1 MKTVLLVSMC
11 LLLCGCSAEQMADVQ
26 QDLVEAAQIKAIVA
40 QTMVELEANK
50 ADPNKTDAQKTL
62 VAADIISK
70 KAVEVGL
77 VPPEQAVGFWDAV
90 KLAYNAYLAIKPMG
104 TAKIDWTQFII
115 LAFVIF
121 RKKK

>member
-1 MKTVLLVSMC
+1 MKTVMLVSVC
-11 LLLCGCSAEQMADVQ
+11 LLLCGCNQMDGVQ
-26 QDLVEAAQIKAIVA
+26 QDLVEASQVRAIVA
-40 QTMVELEANK
+40 QTMAELDANK
-50 ADPNKTDAQKTL
+50 ADPNKTDEQKIL

-90 KLAYNAYLAIKPMG
+90 KMAYNAYLAVKPMG
-104 TAKIDWTQFII
+104 TAKIDWTQFFI

-121 RKKK
+121 RKRK

>member
-1 MKTVLLVSMC
+1 MKTVMLVSVC
-11 LLLCGCSAEQMADVQ
+11 LLLCGCNQMDGVQ
-26 QDLVEAAQIKAIVA
+26 QDLVEASQVRAIVA
-40 QTMVELEANK
+40 QTMAELDANK
-50 ADPNKTDAQKTL
+50 ADPNKTDEQKIL

-90 KLAYNAYLAIKPMG
+90 KMAYNAYLAVKPMG

>member
-1 MKTVLLVSMC
+1 MRTVLLVSMC
-11 LLLCGCSAEQMADVQ
+11 LLLCGCNQMDGVQ
-26 QDLVEAAQIKAIVA
+26 QDLVEASQVRAIVA
-40 QTMVELEANK
+40 QTMAELDANK
-50 ADPNKTDAQKTL
+50 ADPNKTDEQKIL

-90 KLAYNAYLAIKPMG
+90 KMAYNAYLAVKPMG